1 MVLVVIESL
10 MIKITLIGV
19 LGVGAQWI
27 AWRTGKPAIALMLIA
42 GIVAG
47 PVTGI
52 IVPERD
58 FGDLMEPITKLAVAV
73 ILFEGGLSLNFR
85 ELRHA
90 GSGVLRL
97 VLVGVPIGWVAGTAS
112 AHYGAGLSWP
122 VSTLFGGILVVTGPT
137 VIGPMLRT
145 IRIGKR
151 PADILKWEGIINDP
165 IGAVLAVLI
174 FAYITYGGAS
184 GVTGGNLPAIIFS
197 VGTATLAAA
206 GIGAACG
213 FLIAWAFPRGFVPEY
228 LKAPMLLITVIG
240 GFVIADMIYHETGM
254 VTVTVM
260 GVVLANQPLFAWT
273 ALRRFKEDLAVLLI
287 SGLFI
292 LLPATLTWEVIRQF
306 EARFLVFLGLIL
318 FVARPLTVL
327 ASLALS
333 PVPWRER
340 LFIAWIAPRGIVAV
354 AVTGLFAIRLEGAG
368 IPDANALIPLSFG
381 VVIATI
387 VAHGFTAKWVARLLK
402 IEKSGGLS
410 VLLVGANAFTIE
422 FGSFLQTLEI
432 PTTITSENKLALRT
446 AVKRG
451 IGTYRGNI
459 LDEVTEDHLDLGN
472 FQQLIAATENDSN
485 NALICADLGP
495 EIGFGSVLQVG
506 PDEENTHLRTRGRVL
521 FGRGFTLEI
530 LIQRLAAGWR
540 FRRTRLSEEFGL
552 DDLQADLAEQSAL
565 IAVVRQNRKIDFYSQ
580 DHAPTAGPGDMV
592 LSITPS

>member
-1 MVLVVIESL
+1 MDFIESL
-10 MIKITLIGV
+10 MAKIALIGV

-27 AWRTGKPAIALMLIA
+27 AWRTAKPAIALMLIA

-52 IVPERD
+52 IVPARD

-97 VLVGVPIGWVAGTAS
+97 VLVGVPIGWLLGTGS

-137 VIGPMLRT
+137 VIGPMLRS

-165 IGAVLAVLI
+165 IGALLAVLI
-174 FAYITYGGAS
+174 FAYITYHGSNAA
-184 GVTGGNLPAIIFS
+184 TGGNLPAVTFS
-197 VGTATLAAA
+197 VGAATLAAA
-206 GIGAACG
+206 GIGTALG
-213 FLIAWAFPRGFVPEY
+213 FAIAWAFPRGFVPEY
-228 LKAPMLLITVIG
+228 LKAPMLLIAVIG
-240 GFVIADMIYHETGM
+240 GFVIADVIYHETGL

-260 GVVLANQPLFAWT
+260 GVVLANQPLFAW
-273 ALRRFKEDLAVLLI
+273 ASLRRFKEDLAVLLI

-292 LLPATLTWEVIRQF
+292 LLPATLTWDVILQF
-306 EARFLVFLGLIL
+306 EARFLVFLILIL
-318 FVARPLTVL
+318 FVARPVTVL
-327 ASLALS
+327 ISLFFS
-333 PVPWRER
+333 SVPWRER

-354 AVTGLFAIRLEGAG
+354 AITGLFALRLEAAG
-368 IPDANALIPLSFG
+368 VPDANALIPLSFG

-387 VAHGFTAKWVARLLK
+387 VAHGFTAKWVARLLR
-402 IEKSGGLS
+402 IEKDDGFG

-422 FGSFLQTLEI
+422 LGSFLQTLDI
-432 PTTITSENKLALRT
+432 PATITSENKLALRT

-451 IGTYRGNI
+451 IGAYRGNV

-472 FQQLIAATENDSN
+472 FQRLIAATENDSH
-485 NALICADLGP
+485 NALICNDLGP
-495 EIGFGSVLQVG
+495 ELGFESVLQVG
-506 PDEENTHLRTRGRVL
+506 PDEDNTHLRSRGRIMS
-521 FGRGFTLEI
+521 GRRLTLET
-530 LIQRLAAGWR
+530 LIQRLAGGWR
-540 FRRTRLSEEFGL
+540 FRRTRLSEEFSL

-565 IAVVRQNRKIDFYSQ
+565 IAVVRPSRKIDFFSQ
-580 DHAPTAGPGDMV
+580 DYAPAAGSGDTV
-592 LSITPS
+592 LSFTPA